1 MDFALPNL
9 LVNRLV
15 VMDFGAKFAEGLPQ
29 TIQDDPV
36 VVEAY
41 LGVPKAQESVS

>member
-1 MDFALPNL
+1 M
-9 LVNRLV
+9 NRLV
-15 VMDFGAKFAEGLPQ
+15 VMDFGVKIAEGLPQ

-41 LGVPKAQESVS
+41 LGVPEAEESVS